1 MQLLDAPSSVGVARH
16 NQCDESVNNKRPVNL
31 DLGTISLPI
40 TAYTSILHRISG
52 VALFVGVG
60 ILMWLLDVSLTGED
74 GFNQVKAIFDSFIC
88 KVIIWGVLIALIYH
102 SAAGVKHLIMDV
114 GIGETMEGGVRGS
127 RIVIAVTIILSVLV
141 GAAIW

>member
-1 MQLLDAPSSVGVARH
+1 MRTGH

-60 ILMWLLDVSLTGED
+60 ILMWLLDVSLTSED
-74 GFNQVKAIFDSFIC
+74 GFNNVKAIFDSFIC
-88 KVIIWGVLIALIYH
+88 KVIVWGVLIALIYH

-114 GIGETMEGGVRGS
+114 GIGETMEGGSRGS
-127 RIVIAVTIILSVLV
+127 RIVIAVTVILSVLV